1 MLARGT
7 PWFVALP
14 PALLALTA
22 VAMVAGLLT
31 LAWWS
36 LLAVSLLL
44 MLSFLGIYF
53 FRDPARTV
61 GEGLV
66 APAHGRVL
74 GVDEEGDRV
83 RVSTFMGPMDVHVI
97 RAPMKGKVL
106 SMERSGSGFHRADT
120 SEAGHNVQLRID
132 LKGDREDFTVVMV
145 SGWFARRIVPHIS
158 TGDTV
163 ERGSRIGLIRFGS
176 RVDVLVPKN
185 DFRITVGP
193 GTVVR
198 AGSSSLGVRS
208 DADN

>member
-1 MLARGT
+1 MA
-7 PWFVALP
+7 VAL
-14 PALLALTA
+14 LF
-22 VAMVAGLLT
+22 M
-31 LAWWS
+31 
-36 LLAVSLLL
+36 
-44 MLSFLGIYF
+44 MSFVGIHF
-53 FRDPARTV
+53 FRDPARKV

-97 RAPMKGKVL
+97 RAPMNGTVL
-106 SMERSGSGFHRADT
+106 SMERSGIGFHRADT
-120 SEAGHNVQLRID
+120 VEAGHNVQLTID

-145 SGWFARRIVPHIS
+145 SGWFARRIVPHIAP
-158 TGDTV
+158 GDTV

-185 DFRITVGP
+185 GYRITVEP
-193 GTVVR
+193 GTRVR

>member
-7 PWFVALP
+7 PWFVAIP
-14 PALLALTA
+14 PALLALSA
-22 VAMVAGLLT
+22 VAMAAGSLDV
-31 LAWWS
+31 AWWS
-36 LLAVSLLL
+36 LLAVALLL
-44 MLSFLGIYF
+44 MFSFLGIYF
-53 FRDPARTV
+53 FRDPERTP

-106 SMERSGSGFHRADT
+106 SLERSGSGFHRADT
-120 SEAGHNVQLRID
+120 TEAGHNVQLTIE
-132 LKGDREDFTVVMV
+132 LKGDREVYTVVMV
-145 SGWFARRIVPHIS
+145 SGWFARRIVPHIAP
-158 TGDTV
+158 GDTV
-163 ERGSRIGLIRFGS
+163 ERGARIGLIRFGS

-185 DFRITVGP
+185 EYRITVGP
-193 GTVVR
+193 GTRVR
-198 AGSSSLGVRS
+198 AGSSSLGVRL